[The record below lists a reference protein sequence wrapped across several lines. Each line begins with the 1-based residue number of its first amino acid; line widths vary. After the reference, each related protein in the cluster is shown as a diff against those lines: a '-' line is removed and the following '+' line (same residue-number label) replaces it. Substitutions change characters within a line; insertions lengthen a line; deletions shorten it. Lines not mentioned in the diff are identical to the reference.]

1 MLRPTKNSRLQ
12 AWLNNIPIQDSVNR
26 QMAALLQVIL
36 LGFIAIIVIA
46 IILNLL
52 LSPTA
57 IPWNEVVIRSLI
69 ISIIIGIPFYLL
81 RRGSFSSSI
90 FIIIA
95 LFLMLETFAILS
107 ANLRSIAESL
117 TFFTLAIVLA
127 GLLVGQKALTLT
139 LVISAGAVLLGTF
152 RESDPA
158 LRRDSLAI
166 AANFI
171 LLNGLMA
178 LFLARFGQTFRQTL
192 TESLQREAEL
202 RNEIKNRQQTEIALQ
217 HSSER
222 LEIMHEIDR
231 ALISAH
237 SPYQIAKEALIR
249 IRRLVPCSRVS
260 VSLFDLKKN
269 EAYFLAAAFDI
280 SSEIGSTPISIQEY
294 GQHIVA
300 ELQQGRPFFMH
311 NVLTDSRALPLD
323 LQLAKQGIHAWLHV
337 PLFYQG
343 QLIGALNL
351 GRGIG
356 ESFNAA
362 DAETAQDVANQLA
375 IAIQQT
381 RLYEALQV
389 ELTERK
395 KLISEL
401 EASNAELERFTYT
414 VSHDLRNPL
423 VTIKGFLGMLNKDL
437 QENRQDRIQTD
448 FQRIAGAADKMDE
461 LLTDLLEL
469 SRIGRIVNPPE
480 EIDLVK
486 LTQDALEMVDARIRA
501 KNVTVTV
508 SPNLPVVYGD
518 RLRLREVFEN
528 LITNAAKYA
537 GDQPA
542 PVIEIGV
549 RHNGKEPVIFVK
561 DNGIGIEEQYQTRI
575 FALFEKLN
583 PTIEGTGIGLALV
596 KRIIETHGGRV
607 WVESEGL
614 GKGATFCFTIPDG
627 RKQPA

>member
-1 MLRPTKNSRLQ
+1 MPPPTKNSRIQ
-12 AWLNNIPIQDSVNR
+12 TWLNNIPIEDSVNR

-46 IILNLL
+46 TILNLL
-52 LSPTA
+52 FSPTA

-81 RRGSFSSSI
+81 RRGSFGSSV

-95 LFLMLETFAILS
+95 LFLMLETFAVLS

-127 GLLVGQKALTLT
+127 GLLVGRRALTFT
-139 LVISAGAVLLGTF
+139 LVISAGAVLLGTL

-192 TESLQREAEL
+192 TESLQRETEL
-202 RNEIKNRQQTEIALQ
+202 RNEIKSRKQTEIALQ
-217 HSSER
+217 QSSER
-222 LEIMHEIDR
+222 LEIMYEIDR
-231 ALISAH
+231 ALISAQ
-237 SPYQIAKEALIR
+237 SPYQIAREALIR
-249 IRRLVPCSRVS
+249 IRRLIPSMRAS
-260 VSLFDLKKN
+260 ATLFDFIN
-269 EAYFLAAAFDI
+269 QEASFLAADFD
-280 SSEIGSTPISIQEY
+280 EIETIPNTPIPLAEY
-294 GQHIVA
+294 GLNVIAV
-300 ELQQGRPFFMH
+300 LQENKPW
-311 NVLTDSRALPLD
+311 LTENMLKESEVTDLD
-323 LQLAKQGIHAWLHV
+323 IRLVEHGGIHAWLSL

-351 GRGIG
+351 GRGRG

-362 DAETAQDVANQLA
+362 EAETAQEVANQLA
-375 IAIQQT
+375 IALQQT
-381 RLYEALQV
+381 RLYEALQI
-389 ELTERK
+389 ELIERK

-437 QENRQDRIQTD
+437 QENRQDRVQTD

-469 SRIGRIVNPPE
+469 SRIGRIANPPE

-486 LTQDALEMVDARIRA
+486 LTHEALEMVDARIRA

-508 SPNLPVVYGD
+508 SPDLPVVYGD
-518 RLRLREVFEN
+518 RVRLREVFEN
-528 LITNAAKYA
+528 LITNAAKYS
-537 GDQPA
+537 GDRSD

-549 RHNGKEPVIFVK
+549 RQNGKDQVIFVK

-596 KRIIETHGGRV
+596 KRIIETHAGKV

-614 GKGATFCFTIPDG
+614 GKGTTFCFTIPTS
-627 RKQPA
+627 R